1 MEHYA
6 CIMGLDPGLSGAV
19 AFYYPSHPENIACYD
34 MPIVDRRVNG
44 AALYDIIQQHRPSL
58 AVIEAVHS
66 MPGQGVSSS
75 FNFGVSY
82 GIAQGVVS
90 AAKIPVV
97 FVSPGK
103 WKKYFLLSS
112 DKEASRG
119 LAINKWPASDHFRK
133 KKDEGRAEAA
143 LLALYGHQTQR

>member
-1 MEHYA
+1 MTYQ
-6 CIMGLDPGLSGAV
+6 CIMGVDPGLSGAV
-19 AFYYPSHPENIACYD
+19 AFFWVKHPTLINTYD

-44 AALYDIIQQHRPSL
+44 AALYDIIQQHRPDF
-58 AVIEAVHS
+58 AIIEAVHS

-82 GIAQGVVS
+82 GIAQGVVA
-90 AAKIPVV
+90 AAKVPVV

-103 WKKYFLLSS
+103 WKKYFGLSS
-112 DKEASRG
+112 DKEASRSM
-119 LAINKWPASDHFRK
+119 AINKWPDSDHFRK

-143 LLALYGHQTQR
+143 LMALYGAQTQR

>member
-1 MEHYA
+1 MTYQ
-6 CIMGLDPGLSGAV
+6 CILGLDPGLSGAV
-19 AFYYPSHPENIACYD
+19 AFFYPSHPEAIGCYD

-44 AALYDIIQQHRPSL
+44 AALYDIIQQHRPDL
-58 AVIEAVHS
+58 AIIEAVHS

-82 GIAQGVVS
+82 GIAQGVVA
-90 AAKIPVV
+90 AAKVPVV

-103 WKKYFLLSS
+103 WKKYFGLSA
-112 DKEASRG
+112 DKEQSRSM
-119 LAINKWPASDHFRK
+119 AINKWPDSDHFRK

-143 LLALYGHQTQR
+143 LMALYGAQTQR

>member
-1 MEHYA
+1 MTYQ
-6 CIMGLDPGLSGAV
+6 CILGLDPGLSGAV
-19 AFYYPSHPENIACYD
+19 AFFYPSHPEAIGCYD

-44 AALYDIIQQHRPSL
+44 AALYDIIQQHRPDL
-58 AVIEAVHS
+58 AIIEAVHS

-82 GIAQGVVS
+82 GIAQGVVA
-90 AAKIPVV
+90 AAKVPVV

-103 WKKYFLLSS
+103 WKKYFGLSA
-112 DKEASRG
+112 DKEQSRSM
-119 LAINKWPASDHFRK
+119 AINKWPDSDHFRK

-143 LLALYGHQTQR
+143 LMALYGAQTQK